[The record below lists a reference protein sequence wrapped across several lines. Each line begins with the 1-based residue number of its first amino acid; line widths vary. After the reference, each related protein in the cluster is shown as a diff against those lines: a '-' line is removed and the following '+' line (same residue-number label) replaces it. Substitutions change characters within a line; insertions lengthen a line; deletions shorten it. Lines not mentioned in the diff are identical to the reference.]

1 MKKLILATVMLFAVT
16 AAQAQAQELFTKEA
30 YPEEYCLAL
39 NIYHEARGS
48 NFADQAAV
56 ADVVLNRVDDSRYPN
71 SVCNVVYDGRH
82 KPSWKTGKPVPIRN
96 QCQFSWY
103 CDGKSDDPKD
113 TDAWRKAQQTAYMMI
128 AYNDFRGLTEGATHY
143 HANYVSPSW
152 ARGFQLIGRI
162 GDHIFYR
169 WND

>member
-1 MKKLILATVMLFAVT
+1 MKKLLLAVILFVSTQ
-16 AAQAQAQELFTKEA
+16 AAYSDELYSKEA
-30 YPEEYCLAL
+30 NPEEYCLAL

-48 NFADQAAV
+48 NFADQVAV

-71 SVCNVVYDGRH
+71 TVCNVVYDGRH
-82 KPSWKTGKPVPIRN
+82 KPSWKTGLPVPIRH

-103 CDGKSDDPKD
+103 CDGKPDDPLD
-113 TDAWRKAQQTAYMMI
+113 TDAWRKAQQSAYMIMN
-128 AYNDFRGLTEGATHY
+128 YGDFRGITEGSTHY
-143 HANYVSPSW
+143 HATYVKPSW

-162 GDHIFYR
+162 GDHIYYR

>member
-1 MKKLILATVMLFAVT
+1 MKKLILATAMLFAVT
-16 AAQAQAQELFTKEA
+16 AAQAEAQELFTKEA
-30 YPEEYCLAL
+30 HPEEYCLAL

-82 KPSWKTGKPVPIRN
+82 KPSWKTGEPVPIRN

-113 TDAWRKAQQTAYMMI
+113 TDAWRTAQQTAYMMM
-128 AYNDFRGLTEGATHY
+128 AYNDFRGITEGATHY
-143 HANYVSPSW
+143 HANYVTPSW

-162 GDHIFYR
+162 GDHIYYR